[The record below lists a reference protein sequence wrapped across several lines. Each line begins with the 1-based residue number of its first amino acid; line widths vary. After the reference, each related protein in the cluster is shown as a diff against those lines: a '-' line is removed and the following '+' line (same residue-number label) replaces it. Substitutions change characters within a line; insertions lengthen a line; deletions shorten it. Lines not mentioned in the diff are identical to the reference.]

1 MSDTPDTPATPEPE
15 APAETADTTDW
26 KAEAEK
32 WQSLSRKNEERAKTN
47 ATAARDLERLRT
59 ESLSEVEKAVEEARS
74 AGRAEASSVFGA
86 RLVRSAYEA
95 AAARRNPSFPTDG
108 VIDDLNMA
116 RFVTDD
122 GEPDLKAIE
131 ASVLRLIPETPGAPS
146 FDGGARTTPPAQVG
160 MSGLIRQAAGRA

>member
-1 MSDTPDTPATPEPE
+1 MSDTENAPADTPEP
-15 APAETADTTDW
+15 PAETADTTDW

-32 WQSLSRKNEERAKTN
+32 WQSLSRKNEERAKAN
-47 ATAARDLERLRT
+47 ANAAKDLDKLRT
-59 ESLSEVEKAVEEARS
+59 ESLSEVERAVQEAKA
-74 AGRAEASSVFGA
+74 AGRTEAASEFGA

-95 AAARRNPSFPTDG
+95 AAARRNPGFPTDG

-131 ASVLRLIPETPGAPS
+131 ASVNRLIPETPGTPS